1 MKFPPWATDNS
12 ARIEYLLRTA
22 AAHHNREASIPTMA
36 SACGFSAAAFTQA
49 ISRGYVSPG
58 MAASIELAVRCDSIT
73 RDILLSPEK
82 YAEQHDETTAA
93 S

>member
-1 MKFPPWATDNS
+1 MKFPPWAIDNS

-22 AAHHNREASIPTMA
+22 AAHHNREASIPTLA
-36 SACGFSAAAFTQA
+36 TACGFSAAAFTQA

-58 MAASIELAVRCDSIT
+58 MAASIELAVRCDLIT
-73 RDILLSPEK
+73 KDLLLRPAQC
-82 YAEQHDETTAA
+82 AEETIAA